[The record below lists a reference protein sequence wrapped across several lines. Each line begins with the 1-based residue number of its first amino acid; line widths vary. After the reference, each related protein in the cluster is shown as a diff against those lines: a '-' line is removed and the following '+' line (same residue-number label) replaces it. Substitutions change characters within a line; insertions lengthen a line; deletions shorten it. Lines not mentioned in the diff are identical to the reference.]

1 MSMLELGA
9 VEEVVLEGET
19 PDADVDL
26 VLIPLKRSDLVNLK
40 VTRFSDAEAK
50 KLNDFQE
57 WLSITINPSTGQPF
71 IPSNGYSS
79 LVQFC
84 LNVTFR
90 EMATI
95 AEAMAQAEE
104 VTS

>member
-9 VEEVVLEGET
+9 TEEVVLEGET
-19 PDADVDL
+19 LEDDVDL
-26 VLIPLKRSDLVNLK
+26 VLIPLKRSELVHLK
-40 VTRFSDAEAK
+40 VVRFSDGELAQLEK
-50 KLNDFQE
+50 FQE
-57 WLSITINPSTGQPF
+57 WLSITINPSTGHPF
-71 IPSNGYSS
+71 IPVNGYSS

-90 EMATI
+90 EMATV

-104 VTS
+104 EGP

>member
-1 MSMLELGA
+1 MGMLELGA
-9 VEEVVLEGET
+9 AEEVVLEGES
-19 PDADVDL
+19 PDDDVDL
-26 VLIPLKRSDLVNLK
+26 VLIPLKRSELVNLK
-40 VTRFSDAEAK
+40 VTRFSDGELAQLEK
-50 KLNDFQE
+50 FQE
-57 WLSITINPSTGQPF
+57 WLSITVNTATGRPF
-71 IPSNGYSS
+71 IPVNGYSA
-79 LVQFC
+79 LVLFC